1 MQLCTRFPKR
11 IARHRLTKR
20 FISWWLLRAGSRY
33 GVEVIWDISKRV
45 NIPLGGIKSETQVSN
60 VQELGLHYTNLWVI
74 FLHLAFSSGMASRMM
89 QCKE

>member
-45 NIPLGGIKSETQVSN
+45 NIPLGGIKSETQVHSGYKRIRFN
-60 VQELGLHYTNLWVI
+60 MALWQISIIV
-74 FLHLAFSSGMASRMM
+74 LD
-89 QCKE
+89 